1 MVLTSDHRDQDD
13 LRAGNISMVI
23 RKSRN
28 EIKKMREAGLI
39 VAETLRA
46 LRAMVQP
53 GITTRE
59 LDAFAERKIRSAG
72 ASPTFKGYRGFPA
85 SICASINDEV
95 VHGIP
100 SDRKLRGGD
109 IIKIDC
115 GATLDG
121 YVGDAAISIG
131 VGSVSPE
138 LERLMQIT
146 RESLFRAV
154 EKMVPGNRLYDV
166 SYAVQEYVEE
176 RGYSVV
182 REFCGHGIGQHMHED
197 PQVPNYGRPGTGP
210 KLKEGWVLAIEPMVN
225 AGSHE
230 VKILSDGWTVK
241 TKDGRASSHFEHTIA
256 VTENGP
262 VVLTALDD
270 GTAQL

>member
-1 MVLTSDHRDQDD
+1 
-13 LRAGNISMVI
+13 MVI

-28 EIKKMREAGLI
+28 ELEKMRRAGLI
-39 VAETLRA
+39 VAETLRD
-46 LRAMVQP
+46 LRRMVEP
-53 GITTRE
+53 GVTTRA
-59 LDAFAERKIRSAG
+59 LDAYAEKKIRSAG
-72 ASPTFKGYRGFPA
+72 AYPTFKGYRGFPA

-100 SDRKLRGGD
+100 SDRKLREGD

-121 YVGDAAISIG
+121 YVGDAAISVA
-131 VGSVSPE
+131 VGEVSAK

-146 RESLFRAV
+146 RESLFQAV
-154 EKMVPGNRLYDV
+154 KKMVPGNRLYDV
-166 SYAVQEYVEE
+166 SYSVQEYVEE

-182 REFCGHGIGQHMHED
+182 REFCGHGIGQRMHED

-210 KLKEGWVLAIEPMVN
+210 KLKEGWVLAVEPMVN
-225 AGSHE
+225 AGTHE

-241 TKDGRASSHFEHTIA
+241 TKDGQASSHFEHTIA
-256 VTENGP
+256 VTEDGP
-262 VVLTALDD
+262 MVLTALED
-270 GTAQL
+270 GSLEL